1 MDLTQLAS
9 QLMQEKFG
17 DNVNVDTIQDTVA
30 NLFGGEGGQFDL
42 GDIVTNMV
50 GDGGLANIVSSWLGD
65 GENEAVSTEQIG
77 NIFGEGKI
85 AELASALNIDSTTA
99 TEGLSDV
106 LPQLVDKSSSGGSLL
121 DAAGGLD
128 GLLRMAKK
136 FF

>member
-1 MDLTQLAS
+1 MDLIQLAG

-17 DNVNVDTIQDTVA
+17 ENVNVDNIQDTVA
-30 NLFGGEGGQFDL
+30 NLFGGEEGQLDL
-42 GDIVTNMV
+42 GDIVSRMM
-50 GDGGLANIVSSWLGD
+50 GEGGLANIVSSWLGD
-65 GENEAVSTEQIG
+65 GENAAVSTDQIA

-85 AELASALNIDSTTA
+85 AELASALNIDSATA

-121 DAAGGLD
+121 DAAGGID
-128 GLLRMAKK
+128 GLLGMAKK

>member
-1 MDLTQLAS
+1 M
-9 QLMQEKFG
+9 
-17 DNVNVDTIQDTVA
+17 
-30 NLFGGEGGQFDL
+30 
-42 GDIVTNMV
+42 
-50 GDGGLANIVSSWLGD
+50 ANIVSSWLGD

-106 LPQLVDKSSSGGSLL
+106 LPQLVDKSSSDGSLL

-128 GLLRMAKK
+128 GLLGMAKK
-136 FF
+136 LF